1 MVAFL
6 DTETTGLSFEDR
18 ILEIAVVGNDNEVLF
33 HSLTNPERPLSQ
45 RIQALTGFSQ
55 EMVLNQPRLDDLLA
69 PLRAILLE
77 HAPVVVY
84 NEKFD
89 RRFFPVDFW
98 EGIETRC
105 ALDAFRKAAGN
116 AGTLDTA
123 ARLAGHEWDGPAHRA
138 ITDARACRTVWY
150 WCEERIKMMENLFH
164 NRSAAE
170 VAEMAYEAQRR
181 MKAAEE
187 EFDACKAKL
196 IELARGAKLQINVPQ
211 VCRVTV
217 SEPPKMSD
225 KKSYSVNSDA
235 FERLDFETRQR
246 LIESEVIKE
255 RKKTDEPRAPTV
267 RVSPL

>member
-6 DTETTGLSFEDR
+6 DTEITGLSFDDR
-18 ILEIAVVGNDNEVLF
+18 ILEIAVIGYDNEVLF
-33 HSLTNPERPLSQ
+33 HSLTNPERPISQ
-45 RIQALTGFSQ
+45 RIQALTGFSP
-55 EMVLNQPRLDDLLA
+55 EMVSNQPTLYELLA
-69 PLRAILLE
+69 SLRNILVE
-77 HAPVVVY
+77 HGPVIIY

-89 RRFFPVDFW
+89 RRFFPADFW

-116 AGTLDTA
+116 GGTLDTA

-150 WCEERIKMMENLFH
+150 WCEERIRKMENLFH

-170 VAEMAYEAQRR
+170 IAEMAFDAQRR

-211 VCRVTV
+211 ICRVTI
-217 SEPPKMSD
+217 SEPPKTSD
-225 KKSYSVNSDA
+225 KKSYSVNSEA
-235 FERLDFETRQR
+235 FENLDFETRQR
-246 LIESEVIKE
+246 LIDSEVIKE
-255 RKKTDEPRAPTV
+255 RKKSDEPRAPTV